1 MKKHYQYDVLVIGSG
16 AAGLT
21 LALSLA
27 QQARVAVLSK
37 NEINQGSTWFAQ
49 GGIAAVLDDQDSIDA
64 HVADTL
70 IAGAGLCHEDAVRFT
85 VERSKDAIQWLIAQG
100 VNFTK
105 ENSNGDYHLT
115 KEGGHSHRRIIHS
128 ADATGQ
134 AVHSTLIE
142 QVQQQGNIDIFEHHV
157 AVNLISQADADSRKL
172 RCTGAYV
179 LDSKHDAV
187 HVFQAKVVVLA
198 TGGASKVYLV
208 IPTVPAATVSPW
220 HGAPV
225 VA

>member
-1 MKKHYQYDVLVIGSG
+1 MTQSFSHDVLVIGSG

-27 QQARVAVLSK
+27 RHAKVAVLSK
-37 NEINQGSTWFAQ
+37 NALNQGSTWFAQ

-105 ENSNGDYHLT
+105 ESSNGDY
-115 KEGGHSHRRIIHS
+115 
-128 ADATGQ
+128 
-134 AVHSTLIE
+134 
-142 QVQQQGNIDIFEHHV
+142 
-157 AVNLISQADADSRKL
+157 
-172 RCTGAYV
+172 
-179 LDSKHDAV
+179 
-187 HVFQAKVVVLA
+187 
-198 TGGASKVYLV
+198 
-208 IPTVPAATVSPW
+208 
-220 HGAPV
+220 
-225 VA
+225 